1 MFRDAADPGAELQRE
16 VGVFVA
22 ATVVLT
28 GFTLAVTFWWV
39 RKERKV
45 APPVMAQMV
54 LQAGVKQER
63 KAV

>member
-1 MFRDAADPGAELQRE
+1 ME

-28 GFTLAVTFWWV
+28 GFTLAVTFWSV
-39 RKERKV
+39 RKGRKV
-45 APPVMAQMV
+45 APPVAAQMA
-54 LQAGVKQER
+54 LQAGLKQER

>member
-1 MFRDAADPGAELQRE
+1 MFRDVTDPSAELQME

-39 RKERKV
+39 RKGRKV
-45 APPVMAQMV
+45 APPVAAQMA
-54 LQAGVKQER
+54 LQAGLKQER